1 MISCLSN
8 IALTPSLARKR
19 QKIAEA
25 VLGPKVVSR
34 LIGFT
39 LFLLGG
45 KREHIASETGMPL
58 NTFLSF
64 LTRMNQLGVDGLR
77 DRRCSA
83 LKPLPPA
90 PMRIK
95 IVHQEDGISLRLLP
109 TTAELLLRPGN
120 VDQNRVVVLTLSA
133 SGLLSSLQAG
143 ELLQVS
149 PGYIPTLCRKL
160 TAGDAA
166 AVLDK
171 RMGQQEDYR
180 VTEQMKAELIV
191 QWSANA
197 AVGKSCSSPALNAGL
212 QERCGIKLP
221 ERTIRDHINKLG
233 LASKV
238 KELSCLITSI
248 KKGS

>member
-1 MISCLSN
+1 MISCPSN
-8 IALTPSLARKR
+8 IALTPSLASKR
-19 QKIAEA
+19 QKIAET

-34 LIGFT
+34 LIGFA

-58 NTFLSF
+58 NSFLSF
-64 LTRMNQLGVDGLR
+64 LTRMNRLGVDGFR

-83 LKPLPPA
+83 MKTLSPSL
-90 PMRIK
+90 MRIK
-95 IVHQEDGISLRLLP
+95 IVHQENGIYLRLLP
-109 TTAELLLRPGN
+109 TTAELLLRPEN

-149 PGYIPTLCRKL
+149 PGYIPALCRKL
-160 TAGDAA
+160 TAGDVS

-171 RMGQQEDYR
+171 RMGQQQDYR

-191 QWSANA
+191 QWSANV
-197 AVGKSCSSPALNAGL
+197 AVGKSCSSSALNASL

-221 ERTIRDHINKLG
+221 ERTIRYHLKKLG
-233 LASKV
+233 LMSKV

>member
-1 MISCLSN
+1 MISCPSN
-8 IALTPSLARKR
+8 IALTSSLARKR
-19 QKIAEA
+19 QKVAEE

-34 LIGFT
+34 LIGFA

-45 KREHIASETGMPL
+45 NREHIASETGMSL

-64 LTRMNQLGVDGLR
+64 LTRMNRFGVEGLR
-77 DRRCSA
+77 DRRRSTV
-83 LKPLPPA
+83 KPSPPLP
-90 PMRIK
+90 MRVK
-95 IVHQEDGISLRLLP
+95 IARQEDGVCLRLLP
-109 TTAELLLRPGN
+109 TTAELLLRPCN

-133 SGLLSSLQAG
+133 SGLLSSSQAG

-149 PGYIPTLCRKL
+149 PGYIPALCRKL
-160 TAGDAA
+160 TEGDAP

-171 RMGQQEDYR
+171 RVGQQEDYR
-180 VTEQMKAELIV
+180 VTEQMKAELVV

-197 AVGKSCSSPALNAGL
+197 ALGKSCSSPALNTDL

-221 ERTIRDHINKLG
+221 ERTIRYHLNKLG
-233 LASKV
+233 LKSKA
-238 KELSCLITSI
+238 KELSRLITSV

>member
-1 MISCLSN
+1 MISCPSN
-8 IALTPSLARKR
+8 IALTLSLAHKR
-19 QKIAEA
+19 QKKAEA

-34 LIGFT
+34 IIGFA

-64 LTRMNQLGVDGLR
+64 LTRMNRLGVDGLR

-83 LKPLPPA
+83 LKPLPPS

-109 TTAELLLRPGN
+109 TTAELFLRPGN

-149 PGYIPTLCRKL
+149 PGYIPALCHKL
-160 TAGDAA
+160 TAGDVPS
-166 AVLDK
+166 VLDK
-171 RMGQQEDYR
+171 RMGQQQDYR

-197 AVGKSCSSPALNAGL
+197 ALGKSCSSPSLNAGL

-221 ERTIRDHINKLG
+221 ERTIRYHLNKLG
-233 LASKV
+233 LMSKV
-238 KELSCLITSI
+238 KELSSLITSI